1 MWTVVNIW
9 FVGLFVFLTTC
20 LNLFSIY
27 LVWKEKWLT
36 AGVHLCKYFC
46 CLSGCLMSMGTLL
59 RQKFVAANTVLQV
72 TKSFTSK
79 IHSKATMKILEMLV
93 VFCQI
98 LHICLTSVNRN
109 QYERNT
115 EKQEIKSGL
124 HRIIESQN

>member
-1 MWTVVNIW
+1 
-9 FVGLFVFLTTC
+9 
-20 LNLFSIY
+20 
-27 LVWKEKWLT
+27 
-36 AGVHLCKYFC
+36 
-46 CLSGCLMSMGTLL
+46 MSMGTLL